1 MHAPCIPPQSQLCI
15 GAVLAVCVQVFGCR
29 KKMSAIAILDFG
41 GANEL
46 FHQMSVLA
54 QQGRLDYQAHASQG
68 PGGDMPPPD
77 LDPMV
82 SWLRTDIYNNIL
94 LF

>member
-1 MHAPCIPPQSQLCI
+1 
-15 GAVLAVCVQVFGCR
+15 
-29 KKMSAIAILDFG
+29 MSAIAILDFG

-54 QQGRLDYQAHASQG
+54 HQGRLDFQAHAAQE
-68 PGGDMPPPD
+68 PGGDDMPPPD

-82 SWLRTDIYNNIL
+82 RPKMRQLDNCYTLHVCVLCASLTRVCAWPGDWQLATCNRRYT
-94 LF
+94 